1 MSPFA
6 GRWAFAAKLL
16 TTALV
21 LASIAK
27 ITSLVTPA
35 SHGSLLWPVTGAGLL
50 FAYGWRKPAL
60 WGVLL
65 GALIFNGI
73 SGDWRWFSQFSWANV
88 GQSTLVETVVLL
100 AICLS
105 SPLQAGLAA
114 WILHRRM
121 PAIRDGS
128 LSMSGWISMLLF
140 AGPVTCL
147 LRTAILAVLLGW
159 ATLPLR
165 SANAVFMSSIWV
177 SSSLSVLIA
186 VPLIV
191 IYELRRNIPRLPQN
205 RLRNPWIVL
214 AIVAVPAMVLA
225 AYLGSQQVR
234 REQLRFETI
243 AAALRAE
250 VQAGLD
256 STEQKLL
263 LMRAFYRA
271 TVDVGPIQFDQ
282 FAGELLEDSPS
293 LLGIG
298 WAGRI
303 TQAGRAK
310 VEEELTSQ
318 RGRAI
323 SLTQLDDQGN
333 LVEAASRDEYW
344 PLLRIVPDT
353 RKALLGFDLASEPRR
368 RDALLQSQDGS
379 VAASARAVSARADGE
394 HVPAV
399 FLYLA
404 TARPR
409 GAVVA
414 PLKIDALLSEGR
426 GRQLLDQGHHLLLS
440 NAGGEVLADLQKTSQ
455 PTRAADP
462 SFGQKYALKVG
473 DDSWYLTIT
482 TAKTALPYLSAPL
495 WWLGQTLPQ
504 LFCVLVGLFLALTAS
519 NDRKIFQLERYYAGY
534 VEGLGKAAHTPA
546 PAARFDGAIEQA
558 WNERAFEPWF
568 EPIVDIRSGE
578 IRGAEALLRWPGA
591 PDGLRTEDIIEWAE
605 RKNLIGDIDRVILSA
620 TLRAIAD
627 WPLARLPMFAIS
639 VNMSPSEM
647 QNPHWSERVLHELAR
662 HRIAGRHL
670 CVEITEGVLIRS
682 DSTILEQLAMLRAAG
697 VRIALDDF
705 GTGYSS
711 IAYLRQLPVD
721 RVKLDRAFVSD
732 LVSDEKARRIVASIL
747 ALGHTLDVDLVAEAV
762 EDSHTVRVLRELGCQ
777 LAQGWYFSGTI
788 SAPAMRDLL
797 DSQLS
802 ARRARA

>member
-1 MSPFA
+1 MNPFA
-6 GRWAFAAKLL
+6 GRWAFAAKLVI
-16 TTALV
+16 TALV
-21 LASIAK
+21 LASLAK
-27 ITSLVTPA
+27 ITSTVTPA
-35 SHGSLLWPVTGAGLL
+35 FHGSLLWPVTGAGVL
-50 FAYGWRKPAL
+50 FAYGWRRPAL
-60 WGVLL
+60 WGVFL
-65 GALIFNGI
+65 GALIYNGA
-73 SGDWRWFSQFSWANV
+73 SGDWQWFSQFSWANV
-88 GQSTLVETVVLL
+88 GRSTLAETAVLL
-100 AICLS
+100 AICLC

-128 LSMSGWISMLLF
+128 LSVSGWMSMLLL
-140 AGPVTCL
+140 AGPATCL

-159 ATLPLR
+159 ATLPLHT
-165 SANAVFMSSIWV
+165 ANAVFMSSIWV

-191 IYELRRNIPRLPQN
+191 IYELRKNMPRLPQN

-214 AIVAVPAMVLA
+214 AVVAVPAMMLA

-234 REQLRFETI
+234 RERLRFEN
-243 AAALRAE
+243 AAASLRAE
-250 VQAGLD
+250 VQARLD
-256 STEQKLL
+256 STEQKLM

-271 TVDVGPIQFDQ
+271 TAEVGPAQFDQ
-282 FAGELLEDSPS
+282 FAAELIEDSPA

-298 WAGRI
+298 WAGQVA
-303 TQAGRAK
+303 QAGRAK
-310 VEEELTSQ
+310 TEAELTAQ

-323 SLTQLDDQGN
+323 SLTQLDGQGN
-333 LVEAASRDEYW
+333 LVEAAAREEYW

-379 VAASARAVSARADGE
+379 VTASARALSARADGE

-409 GAVVA
+409 GVVVA
-414 PLKIDALLSEGR
+414 PLKIDALLSEGQ
-426 GRQLLDQGHHLLLS
+426 GSQLLGQGHRLLLS
-440 NAGGEVLADLQKTSQ
+440 NAGGEVLADLQKT
-455 PTRAADP
+455 PTQAADP
-462 SFGQKYALKVG
+462 NFGQKYALKIG

-482 TAKTALPYLSAPL
+482 TAKVALPYLSAPL

-519 NDRKIFQLERYYAGY
+519 SDRKIFQLERYYAGY
-534 VEGLGKAAHTPA
+534 VEGLGKAAHAGAEP
-546 PAARFDGAIEQA
+546 ARFDSAIEQA

-568 EPIVDIRSGE
+568 EPIVDIRDGE

-591 PDGLRTEDIIEWAE
+591 PEGLTTEDIIEWAE
-605 RKNLIGDIDRVILSA
+605 RKNLIGDLDRVILSA
-620 TLRAIAD
+620 TLHAIAD
-627 WPLARLPMFAIS
+627 WPLSRLPSFAIS

-647 QNPHWSERVLHELAR
+647 QNPHWSERVLQELAR
-662 HRIAGRHL
+662 YRIAGRHL

-682 DSTILEQLAMLRAAG
+682 DSTVLDQLAALRAAG

-732 LVSDEKARRIVASIL
+732 LASDDKARRIVASIL

-762 EDSHTVRVLRELGCQ
+762 EDSHTVRVLRELGCK

-797 DSQLS
+797 GNQLS
-802 ARRARA
+802 ASRARA

>member
-1 MSPFA
+1 MNLFA
-6 GRWAFAAKLL
+6 GRASFAAKLL
-16 TTALV
+16 TTALA
-21 LASIAK
+21 LAGTAK
-27 ITSLVTPA
+27 ITSLATPA
-35 SHGSLLWPVTGAGLL
+35 YHGSLLWPVTGLGVL
-50 FAYGWRKPAL
+50 FAYGWRRPAL

-65 GALIFNGI
+65 GALIYNGA
-73 SGDWRWFSQFSWANV
+73 SSDWHWFSQFSWTNV
-88 GQSTLVETVVLL
+88 DHSGLAETAVLL
-100 AICLS
+100 AICLL

-114 WILHRRM
+114 AVLRRYV

-128 LSMSGWISMLLF
+128 LPMSGWISMLLL
-140 AGPVTCL
+140 AGPATCL

-165 SANAVFMSSIWV
+165 VENAVFVGAIWV
-177 SSSLSVLIA
+177 ATTLSVLIA
-186 VPLIV
+186 VPVIV
-191 IYELRRNIPRLPQN
+191 IHELRRNIPRLTQN

-214 AIVAVPAMVLA
+214 ALVTLPAMALA
-225 AYLGSQQVR
+225 GYLGLQQVR
-234 REQLRFETI
+234 RERLRFESL
-243 AAALRAE
+243 AAALKNE

-256 STEQKLL
+256 ASEQKLL

-271 TVDVGPIQFDQ
+271 TPEVSPAQFDQ
-282 FAGELLEDSPS
+282 FAGELLDNAPS
-293 LLGIG
+293 LLGLG
-298 WAGRI
+298 WAGWVADRD
-303 TQAGRAK
+303 RAQ
-310 VEEELTSQ
+310 VEASLTAQ
-318 RGRAI
+318 RGRAT
-323 SLTQLDDQGN
+323 SLTQLDDRDN
-333 LVEAASRDEYW
+333 LIAASPRDGYW
-344 PLLRIVPDT
+344 PLLRIVPDP
-353 RKALLGFDLASEPRR
+353 RKALLGFDLASEPTR
-368 RDALLQSQDGS
+368 RDALLQAQAGKLT
-379 VAASARAVSARADGE
+379 ASARALSARADGE

-409 GAVVA
+409 GVVVA
-414 PLKIDALLSEGR
+414 LLKVETLLSQGA
-426 GRQLLDQGHHLLLS
+426 GRQLLAQGHSLSLS
-440 NAGGEVLADLQKTSQ
+440 NAGGVLAELQMEAQ
-455 PTRAADP
+455 PPRAADP
-462 SFGQKYALKVG
+462 NFDQSYALKIG
-473 DDSWYLTIT
+473 EESWYLNIIT
-482 TAKTALPYLSAPL
+482 TKTALPYLSAPL

-504 LFCVLVGLFLALTAS
+504 LFCVLVGLFLALAAS

-534 VEGLGKAAHTPA
+534 VEGLGKSPPPHGPAAH
-546 PAARFDGAIEQA
+546 FDNAIEQA

-568 EPIVDIRSGE
+568 EPIVDIRTGE

-591 PDGLRTEDIIEWAE
+591 PEGLTTCDVIEWAE
-605 RKNLIGDIDRVILSA
+605 RKNLIGDLDRVILSA

-627 WPLARLPMFAIS
+627 WPLARLPSFAIS

-670 CVEITEGVLIRS
+670 CVEITEGVLIRA
-682 DSTILEQLAMLRAAG
+682 DSAVLDQLAMLRAAG

-732 LVSDEKARRIVASIL
+732 LASDDRARRIVASML

-762 EDSHTVRVLRELGCQ
+762 EDSHTVRVLRDLGCQ

-797 DSQLS
+797 GNQLS
-802 ARRARA
+802 ARRARV